1 MSHLTSKMV
10 WTNGYGYVGINAGKI
25 ADVWLRSAIIKAM
38 NTDMIMGYYKSDDL
52 ASIIYRPMS
61 IQSWAYPDSATTY
74 SGTTL
79 DNYDVDYIYDG
90 TGREIVSM
98 LAEHG
103 YNVSADGSKVI
114 SDPNGKAIEEMTF
127 TIAGESDDHPAYQM
141 FKNAQEV
148 LKKIGINVNV
158 KTDQF
163 ALKKLASGQ
172 LTVWAAAWGSTI
184 DPDMYQVYHKDS
196 TAGSTLNWGYREIK
210 ADRAKYSYE
219 NQVIDEL
226 SALIDQ
232 GRATTTQNTR

>member
-1 MSHLTSKMV
+1 
-10 WTNGYGYVGINAGKI
+10 
-25 ADVWLRSAIIKAM
+25 
-38 NTDMIMGYYKSDDL
+38 
-52 ASIIYRPMS
+52 
-61 IQSWAYPDSATTY
+61 
-74 SGTTL
+74 
-79 DNYDVDYIYDG
+79 
-90 TGREIVSM
+90 
-98 LAEHG
+98 
-103 YNVSADGSKVI
+103 
-114 SDPNGKAIEEMTF
+114 MTF

-148 LKKIGINVNV
+148 LKKIGITVNV

-210 ADRAKYSYE
+210 ADRAKYGYE

-232 GRATTTQNTR
+232 GRATTNQNTRKTTYWEALDLVMELAVEMPTYQRRDLTVYNKNKIDTNTLNQNPTAFDGLFSKIWEVGYTR